1 MNKKLKIAGKIGLAI
16 ITPTAILVVVVLYLW
31 IKKKYFKKEDKLEEN
46 KESDN
51 NLKSKI

>member
-46 KESDN
+46 KESDI
-51 NLKSKI
+51 NLKNKI